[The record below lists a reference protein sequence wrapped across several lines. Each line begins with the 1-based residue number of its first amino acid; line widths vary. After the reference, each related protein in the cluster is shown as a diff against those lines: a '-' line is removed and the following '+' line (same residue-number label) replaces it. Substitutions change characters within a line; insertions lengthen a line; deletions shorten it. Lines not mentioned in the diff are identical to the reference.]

1 MSTSR
6 TRSRNPKVPELRR
19 WLAAALLAS
28 AGVGARAGV
37 LAAEEPVV
45 PETYRRA
52 SEALQG
58 ALFPGARRDWDN
70 GDLIWPDG
78 RQQKLSLTGLTWAP
92 RDGGWWVLAGIEF
105 PDAFEEQAR
114 RLHALERPTERQS
127 ARVVIA
133 RTNAEFVILEHRVFE
148 PDPESPLSKLVTLT
162 FLRFPTGPG
171 VDGGWPRLRVRGVSG
186 ALMAGG
192 AGLVW
197 WDGEFDVTSMSWWM
211 RGPSELW
218 RKEGDGSEAREMVGA
233 APVGAAPV
241 DAAPAQ
247 RTAQPRA
254 LGSGSPLSSECTPP
268 CDIRPYA
275 TLEAAASRAKP
286 APAKPPG
293 P

>member
-1 MSTSR
+1 MSISR
-6 TRSRNPKVPELRR
+6 TRSRSPKLPELCR

-28 AGVGARAGV
+28 VGVGARADV

-45 PETYRRA
+45 PETYRRV
-52 SEALQG
+52 SEALLG
-58 ALFPGARRDWDN
+58 VLFPGARRDWDN
-70 GDLIWPDG
+70 GDVIWPDG

-105 PDAFEEQAR
+105 PDAFEAQVKH
-114 RLHALERPTERQS
+114 LHALEHPTERQS

-133 RTNAEFVILEHRVFE
+133 RANAEFGILEHRVFE

-171 VDGGWPRLRVRGVSG
+171 ADGGWPRLRVRGVSG
-186 ALMAGG
+186 AVMAGG

-218 RKEGDGSEAREMVGA
+218 RKEGDGSETREMVGA
-233 APVGAAPV
+233 APVGAAPGG
-241 DAAPAQ
+241 AAPAA
-247 RTAQPRA
+247 RTAPPRV
-254 LGSGSPLSSECTPP
+254 LGSVSPLLSECTPP

-275 TLEAAASRAKP
+275 ALEAAAARAKP
-286 APAKPPG
+286 ARSKPPA